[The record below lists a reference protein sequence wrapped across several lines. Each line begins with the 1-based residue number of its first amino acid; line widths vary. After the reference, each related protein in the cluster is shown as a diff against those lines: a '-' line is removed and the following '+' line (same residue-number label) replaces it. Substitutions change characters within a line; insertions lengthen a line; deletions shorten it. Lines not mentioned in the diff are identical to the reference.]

1 MEVKEAIKYIDD
13 VLSSYYHYDET
24 LGYELTSDDIEWLEM
39 AKEALEKQVPKKVDI
54 PKWSP
59 AKCPNCGRELSVSLG
74 DGYYQ
79 HPTFLEVCPN
89 VECCQRLKW
98 Y

>member
-1 MEVKEAIKYIDD
+1 MEIKEAIKR
-13 VLSSYYHYDET
+13 
-24 LGYELTSDDIEWLEM
+24 IEEHKAIHFVKEYPRAIKITEALDM
-39 AKEALEKQVPKKVDI
+39 AIEALEKQIPKKVDI

-98 Y
+98 